1 MRLRNFCRKA
11 IPLGRG
17 NCIVVVHGGLNE
29 RVCRDESDDNIL
41 AGALEGKVDVIV
53 TGDKDLLVPKGSLC
67 RRSGNIKGF

>member
-1 MRLRNFCRKA
+1 MMLMRLRNFCRKA

-41 AGALEGKVDVIV
+41 AGALVGKAI
-53 TGDKDLLVPKGSLC
+53 P
-67 RRSGNIKGF
+67 

>member
-41 AGALEGKVDVIV
+41 
-53 TGDKDLLVPKGSLC
+53 VPKGSLI
-67 RRSGNIKGF
+67 RLERLSAKRSLRERQG